1 MSMAYFSHVRSPI
14 LSGNPTDFCA
24 LPTLSPLPLPFLL
37 IDFDDA
43 VSVIRALCRVLSDL
57 SA

>member
-1 MSMAYFSHVRSPI
+1 MAYFSHVRSPI

-24 LPTLSPLPLPFLL
+24 LPTFSPLPLPFLL